1 MTDPN
6 DGLRVTNRDLWLEL
20 KDFRSSFMSYINE
33 QAPRMAL
40 LELKVQQNHDRI
52 EDLENDLDASKL
64 REEDVERDM
73 QNRKVTTRWIMISAF
88 ITSSVASTLIQYL
101 LLHK

>member
-20 KDFRSSFMSYINE
+20 KDFRSSFMAYINE

-40 LELKVQQNHDRI
+40 LELKVDQNHDRI
-52 EDLENDLDASKL
+52 EGLEKDLEDSKR

-73 QNRKVTTRWIMISAF
+73 QNRKAQARWTMIAAVV
-88 ITSSVASTLIQYL
+88 TSSGAATFLQYL